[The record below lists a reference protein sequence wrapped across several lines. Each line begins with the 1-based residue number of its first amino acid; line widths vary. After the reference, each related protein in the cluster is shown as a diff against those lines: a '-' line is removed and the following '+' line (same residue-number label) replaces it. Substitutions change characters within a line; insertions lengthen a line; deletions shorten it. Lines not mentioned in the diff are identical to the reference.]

1 MDKTKIVTVALF
13 DGISCGRVAL
23 DSLPHVEVLRYY
35 SAEINETSIQVAD
48 YWYPQDTEY
57 RLGDVRKIDGKNLR
71 ENIKKDFGDVK
82 ILLLG
87 GSPCQD
93 FSPAH
98 SVRAGVDGEKSSLF
112 YEFVRI
118 KDELNPD
125 YFLLEN
131 VRMTIKDE
139 YLVNKAVGCK
149 PIVINSKV
157 VSPQLRHRLY
167 WTNIKGVQ
175 KIQDKEI
182 TLNSCLHAGYSD
194 REKSRAL
201 LASDARPLTTP
212 IKMAH
217 RYFNT
222 GFTTLIFSSSE
233 HYEQVKSHFDTHFK
247 GKSAKEIDSMVDG
260 MDLSLYDGVRYMTR
274 TEREACQTMPIGYT
288 KILSENEAAG
298 VLGDGWTVAVISH
311 ILSNIGNDTKTV

>member
-1 MDKTKIVTVALF
+1 MKKIKIVVLSLF

-35 SAEINETSIQVAD
+35 SAEINKTSIQVAD

-57 RLGDVRKIDGKNLR
+57 RLGDVREIDCQALIAT
-71 ENIKKDFGDVK
+71 IKKDFGDVK

-93 FSPAH
+93 FSPANA
-98 SVRAGVDGEKSSLF
+98 VRAGVAGEKSSLF

-118 KDELNPD
+118 KSRLNPD

-131 VRMTIKDE
+131 VRMTTKDE
-139 YLVNKAVGCK
+139 YLVNKAMRCK

-167 WTNIKGVQ
+167 WTNINGV
-175 KIQDKEI
+175 KKLQDKGI
-182 TLNSCLHAGYSD
+182 TLNSCLHGGYSD

-222 GFTTLIFSSSE
+222 GFTTLIFLSSE
-233 HYEQVKSHFDTHFK
+233 HYKQVKSHFDTHFK
-247 GKSAKEIDSMVDG
+247 GKSAKEIDSRVAG

-288 KILSENEAAG
+288 SVLSENEAAG
-298 VLGDGWTVAVISH
+298 VLGDGWTVDVISH
-311 ILSNIGNDTKTV
+311 ILSNVGNDTKTV